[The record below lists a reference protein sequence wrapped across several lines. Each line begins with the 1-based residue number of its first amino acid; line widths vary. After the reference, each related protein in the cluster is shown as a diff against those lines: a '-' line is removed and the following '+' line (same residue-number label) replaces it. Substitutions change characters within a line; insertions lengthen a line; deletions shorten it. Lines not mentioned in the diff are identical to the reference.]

1 MIKRKKILFI
11 TYENPFD
18 RDNGD
23 RIYTCNFLDA
33 LIDLNCDINIIGY
46 DNQNSKRDNNHH
58 NVKIPQDINFTLIP
72 FKQVSK
78 LKLIFSLLPGMIV
91 NRKRKSFVNLVESH
105 LKENKYNYIFINHQK
120 MVFSLLPII
129 KLNLLSKLIFISHN
143 AEYLLSLNNAKNSR
157 KIVERLI
164 YLQDAFKTKLY
175 EKKWLNHFDI
185 ITTISEHDKDYYILN
200 FKNPI
205 TKVIR
210 PIMKGINSISENK
223 KKINEIILVGSFHW
237 GPKKENLLSFL
248 NSKNFKQLYA
258 NNINLTIVGN
268 ADPLLVK
275 KINSKYKG
283 VFMTGRVESVDSYY
297 SNAKIA
303 IVPEV
308 LGGGFKLKV
317 AEAAFQ
323 KTAIFSV
330 KGAITKC
337 NLEKDKHFIESTD
350 FEELINKVIEYQNK
364 KIEID
369 AMIKRA
375 FKIAKHDFSK
385 TKFKSDIL
393 KILSN

>member
-157 KIVERLI
+157 KIVERFI

-175 EKKWLNHFDI
+175 ERKWLNYFDLR
-185 ITTISEHDKDYYILN
+185 TTISEYDQDYYTINL
-200 FKNPI
+200 KHQHI
-205 TKVIR
+205 KVLR
-210 PIMKGINSISENK
+210 PVLHRSSLINEK
-223 KKINEIILVGSFHW
+223 EKKINEIILVGSFLW
-237 GPKKENLLSFL
+237 GPKTENLISFL

-268 ADPLLVK
+268 AEPLLVK

-283 VFMTGRVESVDSYY
+283 VFMTGKVESVDSYY
-297 SNAKIA
+297 SKAKIA
-303 IVPEV
+303 INPEV

-317 AEAAFQ
+317 AEAALQ

-337 NLEKDKHFIESTD
+337 NLEKNKHFIESSD

-364 KIEID
+364 EIEID